1 MSIQADAAATKGL
14 PHASAAG
21 SPRCRDLST
30 FDPLDPATVADPFPR
45 YRWLREHAPVQRN
58 ARGMWTVAR
67 YEDVRACLH
76 DPRLSSRPSRFSVIG
91 RRQREAS
98 APARVA
104 ASLLPLLDP
113 PAHTRLRRL
122 VAQVIGEQRVG
133 SLRPRA
139 QAIVAELLAPARD
152 GAPFDLIADLAT
164 PLPVRVIGEMLAIPP
179 PDLPRVKAWAGEFFH
194 IFGPAVDDAAYA
206 RLGEAVEN
214 FSAYMRELIAERRRS
229 PGPDALSALIAA
241 RDSGDRLDEHE
252 LVVTALLLFTN
263 GEEAL
268 TYLLGNLVWALL
280 RSPEQLA
287 RLRAEPGLSRAA
299 VEEALRYDTPAQ
311 IVGRTAAQDIA
322 LGGTTIRA
330 GDPVYLLLGSA
341 NRDPARFD
349 DPDRFDIGR
358 RDGGH
363 FGFGG
368 GPHACLGA
376 GLARTEAQAVLEG
389 LLAAGSRWE
398 PLIERPEYRETLF
411 ARGLKRLPLAIRAG
425 R

>member
-1 MSIQADAAATKGL
+1 VSIQAVKVAGQEAC
-14 PHASAAG
+14 SAAVG
-21 SPRCRDLST
+21 APRAGGLSA

-67 YEDVRACLH
+67 FDDVRRCLH
-76 DPRLSSRPSRFSVIG
+76 DPRMSSRPSRFSVIA

-98 APARVA
+98 PPARVA
-104 ASLLPLLDP
+104 CSLLPLLDP
-113 PAHTRLRRL
+113 PEHTRLRRL
-122 VAQVIGEQRVG
+122 LAQVIGEQRVG

-152 GAPFDLIADLAT
+152 GAPFELIAELAT

-179 PDLPRVKAWAGEFFH
+179 ADLPQVKAWAGEFFH
-194 IFGPAVDDAAYA
+194 IFGPAVDGAAYA
-206 RLGEAVEN
+206 RLSEAVER
-214 FSAYMRELIAERRRS
+214 FSDYMRGLIAARRRS
-229 PGPDALSALIAA
+229 PGADALSALIAA
-241 RDSGDRLDEHE
+241 RDDEDRLDEHE

-268 TYLLGNLVWALL
+268 AYLVGNLVWALL
-280 RSPEQLA
+280 QAPEQLA
-287 RLRAEPGLSRAA
+287 RLRGEPALARAA

-311 IVGRTAAQDIA
+311 IVGRTALHDIQF
-322 LGGTTIRA
+322 GGETIRA

-341 NRDPARFD
+341 NRDPARFA

-358 RDGGH
+358 RDSGH
-363 FGFGG
+363 LGFGG

-376 GLARTEAQAVLEG
+376 GLARIEAQAVLEG

-398 PLIERPEYRETLF
+398 PLIDRPEYRATLF
-411 ARGLKRLPLAIRAG
+411 ARGLKRLPMALRAG